1 MTNKTT
7 PHTDPRARAIEF
19 WFEFDLA
26 YNPGFG
32 QVSQEVLRAYTAV
45 RGPDFARARWRE
57 HRLRGTYP
65 EGFIRDMTPMKDALL
80 FLADGQLEI
89 IDRHFGG
96 DGAAERVAFE
106 DFGQGVLF
114 NDRRPPGEKIHKM
127 DVGGPDNPPIGY
139 HRWHAFNR
147 AVVVVGGDAERWL
160 TVDRHVGLA
169 WAIQSE
175 ARPEED
181 NPHNPGLSAERLAVL
196 REQWTKMTAD
206 ELDDAFDHDP
216 FPEGVDPSDAKEPAA
231 SGFDVR
237 HQVPRL

>member
-1 MTNKTT
+1 MSDETT
-7 PHTDPRARAIEF
+7 PQPDSRARAIEF
-19 WFEFDLA
+19 WFDFDLA

-32 QVSQEVLRAYTAV
+32 QVSQEVLRAYSVV
-45 RGPDFARARWRE
+45 RGPDFPRARWRE

-65 EGFIRDMTPMKDALL
+65 EGFVRDMTPMKDALL
-80 FLADGQLEI
+80 FLADGQLAI

-96 DGAAERVAFE
+96 DADAERSAFE

-114 NDRRPPGEKIHKM
+114 DDRRPPGEKIHKM

-147 AVVVVGGDAERWL
+147 AIVVVGGDAERWR
-160 TVDRHVGLA
+160 TVDRNVGLA

-181 NPHNPGLSAERLAVL
+181 RPDNPGLPPERLAAL
-196 REQWTKMTAD
+196 RAQWTAMTAD
-206 ELDDAFDHDP
+206 ELDAAFDHDP
-216 FPEGVDPSDAKEPAA
+216 FPAGVDASTAKELAA

-237 HQVPRL
+237 HEVPPL